1 MPEIDARLREDV
13 HQLGELLGDTIR
25 EQYGPRFLDKIELI
39 RKGAKAARR
48 GSAEGAQQLTATLDG
63 LEEDELLPVARAFN
77 QFLNLANIAE
87 QYHRIRRRRPNEP
100 EPFENLVLEE
110 LLGRLKDAGHAP
122 GQLARQLAGLEIEL
136 VLTAH
141 PTEVARRTLIQKYDA
156 ITAQLAAKDHADL
169 LPEERSRIQ
178 QRLQRLVAEAWHTD
192 EIRKVRPTPVDE
204 AKWGFAVIE
213 HSLWQALPNVL
224 RHVDEVLLRSTGEH
238 LPLTAAPLR
247 FASWMGGDRDGNPN
261 VTASVTRE
269 VLLLARW
276 MAADLYLRDIDR
288 LAAEL
293 SMQQA
298 SPQLLARVGDSAEP
312 YRALLKQLRERLRVT
327 RNWTHQALGGGG
339 AGAGGGGGGP
349 PPPGGGR
356 GRGAARRGGGGAF
369 RPAPSRAGPT
379 LWGGGGGGPPMGPPP
394 PGAGAGP
401 PTEGVLEHNHD
412 LVEPLQLCHESLHAC
427 GMGVIADGALLDCL
441 RRAATFGL
449 FLVRLDVRQDS
460 ARHAAALSE
469 ITEYLELGSY
479 DEWDEKTRLEFLLEE
494 LNSRRPLLPAHYQPS
509 AETAEVLA
517 TCRAIAA
524 APPASLGSYVIS
536 MAGQPSDV
544 LAVQLLLKES
554 GVDWPM
560 RVVPLFE
567 TLDDLDNAGPCMER
581 LLTLPGYRSRLSGV
595 QEVMIG
601 YSDSAK
607 DAGTLTAAWAQYRAQ
622 EKLVE
627 ICRQHE
633 VELLLFHGRGGTV
646 GRGGGPA
653 HAAILSQPPGSV
665 AGRFR
670 VTEQG
675 EMIRFKF
682 GLPDIAEQN
691 LNLYLAA
698 VLEATLMPPPAP
710 EPAWRAQMD
719 RLAKDALLAYRRV
732 VRDDPQFVE
741 YFRLA
746 TPEQELGR
754 LPLGSRPAKRREG
767 GVESL
772 RAIPWIFAWTQTRLM
787 LPAWLGWETALLNA
801 IERGEG
807 ALLGQM
813 RERWPFF
820 TTRID
825 MLEMVLAKA
834 DADIARLYDERLV
847 PLELRPLG
855 RRLRDL
861 LSQAVRVVLGLTGQ
875 SLLLAHASE
884 TRESISVRNSY
895 LDPLHLLQA
904 ELLARSRRCR
914 GDACGGL
921 EQALLVTVAG
931 VAAGLRNTG

>member
-1 MPEIDARLREDV
+1 MADIDARLREDV
-13 HQLGELLGDTIR
+13 HLLGELLGQTIR
-25 EQYGPRFLDKIELI
+25 AQYGQGFLDKIELI
-39 RKGAKAARR
+39 RTGAKAARR
-48 GSAEGAQQLTATLDG
+48 GSAEGARQLTATLDALG
-63 LEEDELLPVARAFN
+63 EDELLPVARAFN

-87 QYHRIRRRRPNEP
+87 QYHRIRRRTPKEP
-100 EPFENLVLEE
+100 EPFENRVLGE
-110 LLGRLKDAGHAP
+110 LLGRLRKSGLGAEG
-122 GQLARQLAGLEIEL
+122 LARQVADLEIEL

-156 ITAQLAAKDHADL
+156 MSAQLAADDHTDL
-169 LPEERSRIQ
+169 LPEEREAVR

-192 EIRKVRPTPVDE
+192 EIRRTRPTPVDE

-213 HSLWQALPNVL
+213 HSLWQALPAFL
-224 RHVDEVLLRSTGEH
+224 RHVDATLKQTLGER
-238 LPLTAAPLR
+238 LPLSAAPIR

-261 VTASVTRE
+261 VTAAITRE

-276 MAADLYLRDIDR
+276 MAADLYLRDVDS
-288 LAAEL
+288 LASDL

-298 SPQLLARVGDSAEP
+298 SDELRAEVGDVAEP
-312 YRALLKQLRERLRVT
+312 YRALLKQLRERLRAT
-327 RNWTHQALGGGG
+327 RAWAERAIHSGE
-339 AGAGGGGGGP
+339 
-349 PPPGGGR
+349 
-356 GRGAARRGGGGAF
+356 
-369 RPAPSRAGPT
+369 APCA
-379 LWGGGGGGPPMGPPP
+379 
-394 PGAGAGP
+394 
-401 PTEGVLEHNHD
+401 EVLQDNRE
-412 LVEPLQLCHESLHAC
+412 LLEPLQLCYRSLQEC
-427 GMGVIADGALLDCL
+427 GMGVIADGALLDTL

-460 ARHAAALSE
+460 TRHARAMSE
-469 ITEYLELGSY
+469 ITEYLGLGNY
-479 DEWDEKTRLEFLLEE
+479 AEWDESVRQEFLLEE
-494 LNSRRPLLPAHYQPS
+494 LASRRPLLPANYQASP
-509 AETAEVLA
+509 ETAEALA
-517 TCRAIAA
+517 TCRVVAE
-524 APPASLGSYVIS
+524 APAASLGSYVIS

-544 LAVQLLLKES
+544 LAVQLLLKEC
-554 GVDWPM
+554 GLQRPM

-567 TLDDLDNAGPCMER
+567 TLDDLDNAGPCIDR
-581 LLTLPGYRSRLSGV
+581 LLSLDSYRTGLAGP

-607 DAGTLTAAWAQYRAQ
+607 DAGTLAAAWAQYRAQ
-622 EKLVE
+622 EALVD
-627 ICRQHE
+627 ICRNHG

-670 VTEQG
+670 TTEQG

-682 GLPDIAEQN
+682 GLPGIAEQN

-698 VLEATLMPPPAP
+698 VLEATLQPPPVP
-710 EPAWRAQMD
+710 EPAWREEMD
-719 RLAKDALLAYRRV
+719 RLAADGLAAYRAV
-732 VRDDPQFVE
+732 VRENPQFVD
-741 YFRLA
+741 YFREA

-787 LPAWLGWETALLNA
+787 LPAWLGWENALLNA

-807 ALLGQM
+807 ALLGRM
-813 RERWPFF
+813 RKEWPFF

-834 DADIARLYDERLV
+834 DREIAQLYDERLV
-847 PLELRPLG
+847 QSELRPLG
-855 RRLRDL
+855 AHLRDL
-861 LSQAVRVVLGLTGQ
+861 LSQSVRVVLGLTGQ
-875 SLLLAHASE
+875 SQLLGNAAE
-884 TRESISVRNSY
+884 TRESIGVRNTY

-904 ELLARSRRCR
+904 ELLARSRRCA

-921 EQALLVTVAG
+921 EQAMLVTVAG
-931 VAAGLRNTG
+931 IAAGLRNTG

>member
-1 MPEIDARLREDV
+1 MPDIDARLREDV
-13 HQLGELLGDTIR
+13 HLLGELLGQTIR
-25 EQYGPRFLDKIELI
+25 AQYGQGFLDKIELI
-39 RKGAKAARR
+39 RTGAKAARR
-48 GSAEGAQQLTATLDG
+48 GSAEGAKQLTATLDG
-63 LEEDELLPVARAFN
+63 LGEDELLPVARAFN

-87 QYHRIRRRRPNEP
+87 QYHRIRRRTPKEP
-100 EPFENLVLEE
+100 EPFENRVLAE
-110 LLGRLKDAGHAP
+110 LLGRLRKSGLGAEG
-122 GQLARQLAGLEIEL
+122 LARQVADLEIEL

-156 ITAQLAAKDHADL
+156 IAAQLAAGDHSDL
-169 LPEERSRIQ
+169 LPEERQ
-178 QRLQRLVAEAWHTD
+178 AVQEKLQRLIAEAWHTD
-192 EIRKVRPTPVDE
+192 EIRRTRPTPVDE

-213 HSLWQALPNVL
+213 HSLWHALPDFL
-224 RHVDEVLLRSTGEH
+224 RHVDRTLQETLGER
-238 LPLTAAPLR
+238 LSLEAAPIR

-261 VTASVTRE
+261 VTASITRE

-276 MAADLYLRDIDR
+276 MAADLYLRDVDS

-298 SPQLLARVGDSAEP
+298 SDELRAEVGDLAEP
-312 YRALLKQLRERLRVT
+312 YRALLKQLRERLRAT
-327 RNWTHQALGGGG
+327 RAWAE
-339 AGAGGGGGGP
+339 
-349 PPPGGGR
+349 
-356 GRGAARRGGGGAF
+356 
-369 RPAPSRAGPT
+369 RAIHTGEEPV
-379 LWGGGGGGPPMGPPP
+379 
-394 PGAGAGP
+394 A
-401 PTEGVLEHNHD
+401 EVLQDNRE
-412 LVEPLQLCHESLHAC
+412 LLEPLQLCYRSLQEC
-427 GMGVIADGALLDCL
+427 GMGVIAEGALLDTL

-449 FLVRLDVRQDS
+449 FLARLDVRQDS
-460 ARHAAALSE
+460 TRHAKAMSE
-469 ITEYLELGSY
+469 ITDYLGLGNY
-479 DEWDEKTRLEFLLEE
+479 AEWDESVRQEFLLEE
-494 LNSRRPLLPAHYQPS
+494 LASRRPLLPANFQAS

-517 TCRAIAA
+517 TCRVVAQ
-524 APPASLGSYVIS
+524 APAASLGSYVIS
-536 MAGQPSDV
+536 MAGRPSDV
-544 LAVQLLLKES
+544 LAVQLLLKEC
-554 GVDWPM
+554 GLERPM

-567 TLDDLDNAGPCMER
+567 TLDDLDNAGPCIDR
-581 LLTLPGYRSRLSGV
+581 LLSLDSYRTRLAGP

-607 DAGTLTAAWAQYRAQ
+607 DAGTLAAAWAQYRAQ
-622 EKLVE
+622 EALVD
-627 ICRQHE
+627 ICRNHG

-670 VTEQG
+670 TTEQG

-698 VLEATLMPPPAP
+698 VLEATLQPPPVP
-710 EPAWRAQMD
+710 ETAWREEMD
-719 RLAKDALLAYRRV
+719 RLAADGVLAYRAV
-732 VRDDPQFVE
+732 VRENPQFVD
-741 YFRLA
+741 YFREA

-787 LPAWLGWETALLNA
+787 LPAWLGWEDALFKA

-807 ALLGQM
+807 ALLGRM
-813 RERWPFF
+813 RKEWPFF
-820 TTRID
+820 ATRID

-834 DADIARLYDERLV
+834 DREIAQLYDERLV
-847 PLELRPLG
+847 QSELRPLG
-855 RRLRDL
+855 AHLRDL
-861 LSQAVRVVLGLTGQ
+861 LSQSVRVVLGLTGQ
-875 SLLLAHASE
+875 AQLLAHAAE
-884 TRESISVRNSY
+884 TRESIGVRNTY

-904 ELLARSRRCR
+904 ELLARSRRCT

-921 EQALLVTVAG
+921 EQAMLVTVAG
-931 VAAGLRNTG
+931 IAAGLRNTG

>member
-1 MPEIDARLREDV
+1 MPDIDARLREDV
-13 HQLGELLGDTIR
+13 HLLGELLGQTIR
-25 EQYGPRFLDKIELI
+25 AQYGQGFLDKIELI
-39 RKGAKAARR
+39 RTGAKAARR
-48 GSAEGAQQLTATLDG
+48 GSAEGARQLTATLDG
-63 LEEDELLPVARAFN
+63 LGEEELLPVARAFN

-87 QYHRIRRRRPNEP
+87 QYHRIRRRTPKEP
-100 EPFENLVLEE
+100 EPFENRVLAE
-110 LLGRLKDAGHAP
+110 LLGRLRKSGLAAEG
-122 GQLARQLAGLEIEL
+122 LARQVAELEIEL

-156 ITAQLAAKDHADL
+156 IAAQLAAGDHSDL
-169 LPEERSRIQ
+169 LPEERQ
-178 QRLQRLVAEAWHTD
+178 AVQEKLQRLIAEAWHTD
-192 EIRKVRPTPVDE
+192 EIRRTRPTPVDE

-213 HSLWQALPNVL
+213 HSLWQALPAFL
-224 RHVDEVLLRSTGEH
+224 RHVDRTLQETLGER
-238 LPLTAAPLR
+238 LPLEAAPIR

-261 VTASVTRE
+261 VTAAITRE

-276 MAADLYLRDIDR
+276 MAADLYLRDVDS

-293 SMQQA
+293 SMQRA
-298 SPQLLARVGDSAEP
+298 SAELRAEVGDVAEP
-312 YRALLKQLRERLRVT
+312 YRALLKQLRERLRAT
-327 RNWTHQALGGGG
+327 RAWAE
-339 AGAGGGGGGP
+339 
-349 PPPGGGR
+349 
-356 GRGAARRGGGGAF
+356 
-369 RPAPSRAGPT
+369 RAIHTGEE
-379 LWGGGGGGPPMGPPP
+379 
-394 PGAGAGP
+394 PGA
-401 PTEGVLEHNHD
+401 EVLQDNRE
-412 LVEPLQLCHESLHAC
+412 LLEPLQLCYRSLQAC
-427 GMGVIADGALLDCL
+427 GMGVIADGDLLDTL

-449 FLVRLDVRQDS
+449 FLARLDVRQDS
-460 ARHAAALSE
+460 TRHAKAMGE
-469 ITEYLELGSY
+469 ITDYLGLGDY
-479 DEWDEKTRLEFLLEE
+479 AQWDESVRQEFLLEE
-494 LNSRRPLLPAHYQPS
+494 LSSRRPLLPAHYQASP
-509 AETAEVLA
+509 ETAEVLA
-517 TCRAIAA
+517 TCRVVAQ
-524 APPASLGSYVIS
+524 APAASLGSYVIS

-544 LAVQLLLKES
+544 LAVQLLLKEC
-554 GVDWPM
+554 GLQRPM

-567 TLDDLDNAGPCMER
+567 TLDDLDNAGPCIDR
-581 LLTLPGYRSRLSGV
+581 LLSLDSYRTGLAGP

-607 DAGTLTAAWAQYRAQ
+607 DAGTLAAAWAQYRAQ
-622 EKLVE
+622 EALVD
-627 ICRQHE
+627 ICRNHG

-670 VTEQG
+670 TTEQG

-698 VLEATLMPPPAP
+698 VLEATLQPPPVP
-710 EPAWRAQMD
+710 EPAWREEMD
-719 RLAKDALLAYRRV
+719 RLAADGVLAYRAV
-732 VRDDPQFVE
+732 VRDNPQFVD
-741 YFRLA
+741 YFREA

-787 LPAWLGWETALLNA
+787 LPAWLGWEDALFKA

-807 ALLGQM
+807 ALLGRM
-813 RERWPFF
+813 RKEWPFF

-834 DADIARLYDERLV
+834 DREIAQLYDERLV
-847 PLELRPLG
+847 QSELRPLG
-855 RRLRDL
+855 AHLRDL
-861 LSQAVRVVLGLTGQ
+861 LSQSVRVVLGLTGQ
-875 SLLLAHASE
+875 SQLLAHAAE
-884 TRESISVRNSY
+884 TRESIGVRNTY

-904 ELLARSRRCR
+904 ELLARSRRCT

-921 EQALLVTVAG
+921 EQAMLVTVAG
-931 VAAGLRNTG
+931 IAAGLRNTG

>member
-1 MPEIDARLREDV
+1 MPDIDARLREDV
-13 HQLGELLGDTIR
+13 HLLGELLGRTIR
-25 EQYGPRFLDKIELI
+25 AQYGQGFLDKIELI
-39 RKGAKAARR
+39 RTGAKAARR
-48 GSAEGAQQLTATLDG
+48 GSAEGAKQLTATLDG
-63 LEEDELLPVARAFN
+63 LGEDELLPVARAFN

-87 QYHRIRRRRPNEP
+87 QYHRIRRRTPKEP
-100 EPFENLVLEE
+100 EPFENRVLAE
-110 LLGRLKDAGHAP
+110 LLGRLRKSGLGAEG
-122 GQLARQLAGLEIEL
+122 LARQVAELEIEL

-156 ITAQLAAKDHADL
+156 IAAQLAAGDHSDL
-169 LPEERSRIQ
+169 LPEERQ
-178 QRLQRLVAEAWHTD
+178 AVQEKLQRLIAEAWHTD
-192 EIRKVRPTPVDE
+192 EIRRTRPTPVDE

-213 HSLWQALPNVL
+213 HSLWHALPAFL
-224 RHVDEVLLRSTGEH
+224 RHVDRTLQETLGER
-238 LPLTAAPLR
+238 LPLSAAPIR

-261 VTASVTRE
+261 VTAAITRE

-276 MAADLYLRDIDR
+276 MAADLYLRDVDS

-298 SPQLLARVGDSAEP
+298 SDELRAEVGDLAEP
-312 YRALLKQLRERLRVT
+312 YRALLKQLRERLRAT
-327 RNWTHQALGGGG
+327 RAWAE
-339 AGAGGGGGGP
+339 
-349 PPPGGGR
+349 
-356 GRGAARRGGGGAF
+356 
-369 RPAPSRAGPT
+369 RAIHTGEE
-379 LWGGGGGGPPMGPPP
+379 
-394 PGAGAGP
+394 PGAD
-401 PTEGVLEHNHD
+401 VLQDNRE
-412 LVEPLQLCHESLHAC
+412 LLEPLLLCYRSLQAC
-427 GMGVIADGALLDCL
+427 GMGVIAEGDLLDTL

-449 FLVRLDVRQDS
+449 YLARLDVRQDS
-460 ARHAAALSE
+460 TRHAKAMSE
-469 ITEYLELGSY
+469 ITEYLGLGNY
-479 DEWDEKTRLEFLLEE
+479 AEWDESVRQEFLLEE
-494 LNSRRPLLPAHYQPS
+494 LASRRPLLPANYAPTP
-509 AETAEVLA
+509 ETAEVLA
-517 TCRAIAA
+517 TCRVVAQ
-524 APPASLGSYVIS
+524 APAASLGSYVIS

-544 LAVQLLLKES
+544 LAVQLLLKEC
-554 GVDWPM
+554 GLERPM

-567 TLDDLDNAGPCMER
+567 TLDDLDNAGPCIDR
-581 LLTLPGYRSRLSGV
+581 LLSLDSYRTRLAGP

-607 DAGTLTAAWAQYRAQ
+607 DAGTLAAAWAQYRAQ
-622 EKLVE
+622 EALVD
-627 ICRQHE
+627 ICRNHG

-670 VTEQG
+670 TTEQG

-698 VLEATLMPPPAP
+698 VLEATLQPPPVP
-710 EPAWRAQMD
+710 EPAWREEMD
-719 RLAKDALLAYRRV
+719 RLAADGVLAYRAV
-732 VRDDPQFVE
+732 VRENPQFVD
-741 YFRLA
+741 YFREA

-787 LPAWLGWETALLNA
+787 LPAWLGWEDALFKA

-807 ALLGQM
+807 ALLGRM
-813 RERWPFF
+813 RKEWPFF

-834 DADIARLYDERLV
+834 DREIAQLYDERLV
-847 PLELRPLG
+847 QSELRPLG
-855 RRLRDL
+855 AHLRDL
-861 LSQAVRVVLGLTGQ
+861 LSQSVRVVLGLTGQ
-875 SLLLAHASE
+875 SQLLAHAAE
-884 TRESISVRNSY
+884 TRESIGVRNTY

-904 ELLARSRRCR
+904 ELLARSRRCT

-921 EQALLVTVAG
+921 EQAMLVTVAG
-931 VAAGLRNTG
+931 IAAGLRNTG